1 MKNKTIVFGLLLALA
16 LPGMAAKIPDRP
28 EKLTFPKL
36 TYEPA
41 GPSIACRSRAGRW
54 RLWCQTASCHW

>member
-16 LPGMAAKIPDRP
+16 LPGLAAKIPDRP

-36 TYEPA
+36 TYEPPNGAEADQGPVGA
-41 GPSIACRSRAGRW
+41 GAPDG
-54 RLWCQTASCHW
+54 